1 MEKSLAVSNLMC
13 TFAMTKR
20 RERAKAQGQQLNQ
33 QLVRCEV
40 KSKEHPVA
48 KKMADL
54 CFDVAK
60 LIIGG
65 VVLAGLMKQEI
76 DYLFLLTTATIA
88 ISIFLGLAVYLI
100 EYSEKK

>member
-1 MEKSLAVSNLMC
+1 MR
-13 TFAMTKR
+13 TFAMTKI

-33 QLVRCEV
+33 QLVRNEV
-40 KSKEHPVA
+40 KPKEHPVA
-48 KKMADL
+48 KKMADF
-54 CFDVAK
+54 CFDVTR

-88 ISIFLGLAVYLI
+88 ISIFLGLAIYLI

>member
-33 QLVRCEV
+33 QLVRNEV
-40 KSKEHPVA
+40 KPKEHPVA

-65 VVLAGLMKQEI
+65 VVLAGLMKQDFE
-76 DYLFLLTTATIA
+76 YLPLLGAAFIA
-88 ISIFLGLAVYLI
+88 ILLAIGFGIYLI
-100 EYSEKK
+100 EYSDK